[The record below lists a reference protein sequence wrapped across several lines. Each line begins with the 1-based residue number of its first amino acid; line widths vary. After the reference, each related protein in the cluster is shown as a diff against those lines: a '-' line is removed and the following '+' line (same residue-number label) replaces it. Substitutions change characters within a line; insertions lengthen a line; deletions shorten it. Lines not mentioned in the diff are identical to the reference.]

1 VVDDLGYPSV
11 VGTGT
16 RPDAATSLGR
26 LCASGSSAAS
36 RVPGGACVPQPFRA
50 RPRDATP
57 EISDGRETPTPV
69 PGKRRRGLAAV
80 VGLCSGHPTIRKA
93 PIGRPI
99 RRRVS
104 LLFRAA
110 PAPPRRSFRKRRP
123 RAAPPLELRRPQP
136 RPLFIASS
144 ALSGTARSTLD
155 SPGRG
160 GAAEKRH
167 TLQSARSVL
176 APAERDASLTQPA
189 ASRCTA
195 PASR

>member
-1 VVDDLGYPSV
+1 MVDDLGYPSV

-110 PAPPRRSFRKRRP
+110 PAPPRRSFRQATTSSCSTARATTAAAASALHRQLGLVGNGPLDVGLPRP
-123 RAAPPLELRRPQP
+123 RRRRLGNATPSRAHDPYLHRRNGTLR
-136 RPLFIASS
+136 
-144 ALSGTARSTLD
+144 
-155 SPGRG
+155 
-160 GAAEKRH
+160 
-167 TLQSARSVL
+167 
-176 APAERDASLTQPA
+176 
-189 ASRCTA
+189 
-195 PASR
+195 